1 MPVIAYREAL
11 RQAMAEEMRRD
22 PTIFLMGE
30 EVGYY
35 QGAYKVSQG
44 LLEEFGPERVIDT
57 PIAETGFAGIGIG
70 AAMVGLKPI
79 IEFMTWNFSLVCY
92 DQIVNH
98 AAKIRYMSAGQYKCP
113 VVFRGPTGAAHMLSA
128 QHSQSLEAIY
138 AHIPGLK
145 VIVPATPYDAKGL
158 LKTALRDEDPIV
170 FMESELLYGTTGEV
184 PEGEYTIPFGKA
196 DTKRQGRDVTL
207 ITWGKQVF
215 TTLKAAELL
224 AQDGIEA
231 EVIDLRSIRPLDIEA
246 IVESVRRTNRVVVV
260 QEGWPVCGVASEVC
274 YRIQEEVFD
283 YLDAPVKRIT
293 NLDVPMPYAHN
304 LEEAILPSPER
315 VASAAREVCYR
326 R

>member
-1 MPVIAYREAL
+1 
-11 RQAMAEEMRRD
+11 
-22 PTIFLMGE
+22 
-30 EVGYY
+30 
-35 QGAYKVSQG
+35 
-44 LLEEFGPERVIDT
+44 
-57 PIAETGFAGIGIG
+57 
-70 AAMVGLKPI
+70 
-79 IEFMTWNFSLVCY
+79 
-92 DQIVNH
+92 
-98 AAKIRYMSAGQYKCP
+98 
-113 VVFRGPTGAAHMLSA
+113 
-128 QHSQSLEAIY
+128 
-138 AHIPGLK
+138 
-145 VIVPATPYDAKGL
+145 
-158 LKTALRDEDPIV
+158 
-170 FMESELLYGTTGEV
+170 MESELLYGTTGEV